1 MLVMVIE
8 RYRDPGAAA
17 VYERAHESGRMMP
30 DGVRYVASWVDA
42 NLRRCFQVMECDRL
56 AQLSLWIKR
65 WSDLARPTWPTHDVP
80 KQIHHDFRVPTVE
93 ELRRRRQRAEDLGAT
108 LLYDRTDDEEPLYVL
123 AVPARHPF
131 CILVGAE

>member
-17 VYERAHESGRMMP
+17 VYERARESGRMMP

-65 WSDLARPTWPTHDVP
+65 WSDLVDFEVVP
-80 KQIHHDFRVPTVE
+80 VT
-93 ELRRRRQRAEDLGAT
+93 T
-108 LLYDRTDDEEPLYVL
+108 SDEASALH
-123 AVPARHPF
+123 R
-131 CILVGAE
+131 